1 MWRSS
6 FFCKTSHQSVFSRT
20 ENRSGSVGRTY
31 ADDTSRGSPAVF
43 TSSLSLAFLLDC
55 LISVRHIAEV
65 PGEDW
70 RIVVHALLFVVYR
83 APTARERGNRF
94 WSFQVRRCCKNLFFP
109 RGRSRPP
116 AFLAFYA
123 LLFAET
129 LDIVA
134 LRLVRK
140 EKLAEAMLS
149 PLFLSLSHARM
160 MVLLLFFFSS
170 FKSRNVEAFRQR
182 AHFSI

>member
-1 MWRSS
+1 MEFSGEAVLQ
-6 FFCKTSHQSVFSRT
+6 KPLLPSRT
-20 ENRSGSVGRTY
+20 QQT
-31 ADDTSRGSPAVF
+31 
-43 TSSLSLAFLLDC
+43 
-55 LISVRHIAEV
+55 
-65 PGEDW
+65 
-70 RIVVHALLFVVYR
+70 
-83 APTARERGNRF
+83 
-94 WSFQVRRCCKNLFFP
+94 
-109 RGRSRPP
+109 P

>member
-94 WSFQVRRCCKNLFFP
+94 LEFSGEAVLQKPLLPSRTQQTPRFSGILCTAFCRNPRHCSLATCKEGEIGRGDALSFIF
-109 RGRSRPP
+109 
-116 AFLAFYA
+116 
-123 LLFAET
+123 
-129 LDIVA
+129 I
-134 LRLVRK
+134 
-140 EKLAEAMLS
+140 
-149 PLFLSLSHARM
+149 SLSRAHDGSF
-160 MVLLLFFFSS
+160 VILFFFVQES
-170 FKSRNVEAFRQR
+170 
-182 AHFSI
+182 